1 MYYILLL
8 SSVLCTAILFFICY
22 KKIDK
27 TEVIYDDNVSPVV
40 EKLGDNETITN
51 IVLQRINNYTTKVEK
66 NKDKNQKISFYN
78 VNNDKIV
85 IKDTTDLKDCSRLI
99 QICHECVHSIQD
111 KRILKLHF
119 IFSNINILYF
129 LGTFLYFFYDK
140 RESIRLT
147 LLLIQIF
154 IFIVT
159 FVLKVITE
167 SDATYRATIVASDF
181 LKDRLDKEALNSF
194 IKKVENE
201 IYSIAPIMYFSLY
214 MQGIILLIINQIGAI
229 LI

>member
-85 IKDTTDLKDCSRLI
+85 IK
-99 QICHECVHSIQD
+99 
-111 KRILKLHF
+111 
-119 IFSNINILYF
+119 
-129 LGTFLYFFYDK
+129 
-140 RESIRLT
+140 
-147 LLLIQIF
+147 
-154 IFIVT
+154 
-159 FVLKVITE
+159 
-167 SDATYRATIVASDF
+167 
-181 LKDRLDKEALNSF
+181 
-194 IKKVENE
+194 
-201 IYSIAPIMYFSLY
+201 
-214 MQGIILLIINQIGAI
+214 
-229 LI
+229 